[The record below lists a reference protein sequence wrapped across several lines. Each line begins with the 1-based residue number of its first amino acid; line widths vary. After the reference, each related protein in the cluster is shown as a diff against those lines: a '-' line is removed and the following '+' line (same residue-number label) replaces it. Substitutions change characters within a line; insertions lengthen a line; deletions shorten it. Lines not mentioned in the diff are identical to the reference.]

1 MSKTKELRELAQD
14 ELDQKLQD
22 RVKEAFDLQK
32 VRATGKLD
40 NPLQVRQIRRE
51 IARLRTL
58 VNEKKNVKET
68 GKAGHGNTT
77 RKA

>member
-1 MSKTKELRELAQD
+1 MSKAKELRELAQE

-32 VRATGKLD
+32 VKATGKLD
-40 NPLQVRQIRRE
+40 NPLQVRLIRRE

-58 VNEKKNVKET
+58 INEKQKVKET
-68 GKAGHGNTT
+68 GHAGHGNTT
-77 RKA
+77 RKS